1 MVIEEQKD
9 TLESTESSLEKQEEN
24 IQDVTAVESELE
36 ECAENTS
43 DISGIEES
51 SENQQGISALEQEE
65 GSVYNAEDEIKEN
78 ADQNAEV
85 PVIENSETQ
94 VEAPKDESSKKPQNP
109 NAKWYILQAYAGY
122 EGRVE
127 QTINEK
133 LKIEGLEHLVD
144 EIFIPSEDIVRTKD
158 GQKRKVNQKY
168 FPGYVLV
175 RMELTPELWHLLMEI
190 NRVSGFIGGTQ
201 KKPLPLDDTEL
212 EKIRSQISE
221 GSQQKA
227 TEDEFLI
234 GQKVTITEGSF
245 GNFSGTIDEI
255 NQDEYEATALMY
267 RMIEKYSAQE
277 APVLFFDQILSK
289 NRIFKKSSIGNLFG
303 KWDLEA
309 MALGIVPTNSSREN
323 YKLAIKKI
331 EQHIDENGK
340 WPRIK
345 PIVIEA
351 RKAPCKAKAATGD
364 ILSRSLP
371 TVYITFLE

>member
-24 IQDVTAVESELE
+24 IQEVTAVESELE
-36 ECAENTS
+36 EYAENTN
-43 DISGIEES
+43 DISGIEEN
-51 SENQQGISALEQEE
+51 SENQQGIGALEQEE
-65 GSVYNAEDEIKEN
+65 GSVYNTEDEIKEN

-94 VEAPKDESSKKPQNP
+94 VDAPENEAPNKPQNP

-255 NQDEYEATALMY
+255 NQDRRKLKVLVSIFGRPT
-267 RMIEKYSAQE
+267 
-277 APVLFFDQILSK
+277 PVEVEFDK
-289 NRIFKKSSIGNLFG
+289 VKHV
-303 KWDLEA
+303 LE
-309 MALGIVPTNSSREN
+309 
-323 YKLAIKKI
+323 
-331 EQHIDENGK
+331 
-340 WPRIK
+340 
-345 PIVIEA
+345 
-351 RKAPCKAKAATGD
+351 
-364 ILSRSLP
+364 
-371 TVYITFLE
+371 

>member
-9 TLESTESSLEKQEEN
+9 TLESTKSSLEKQEEN
-24 IQDVTAVESELE
+24 IQDVTPVGSGLKEYTENTDDINKLE
-36 ECAENTS
+36 EN
-43 DISGIEES
+43 
-51 SENQQGISALEQEE
+51 SEIQQRINALEQEE
-65 GSVYNAEDEIKEN
+65 VSVYNAEDEVKEN
-78 ADQNAEV
+78 ADQNAEA

-94 VEAPKDESSKKPQNP
+94 VDAPEDEASKKPQNP

-127 QTINEK
+127 KTINEK
-133 LKIEGLEHLVD
+133 LKIEGLEHLVE

-201 KKPLPLDDTEL
+201 KKPHPLDDTEL

-227 TEDEFLI
+227 TEEEFLI

-255 NQDEYEATALMY
+255 NQDRRKLKVLVSIFGRPT
-267 RMIEKYSAQE
+267 
-277 APVLFFDQILSK
+277 PVEVEFDK
-289 NRIFKKSSIGNLFG
+289 VKHV
-303 KWDLEA
+303 LE
-309 MALGIVPTNSSREN
+309 
-323 YKLAIKKI
+323 
-331 EQHIDENGK
+331 
-340 WPRIK
+340 
-345 PIVIEA
+345 
-351 RKAPCKAKAATGD
+351 
-364 ILSRSLP
+364 
-371 TVYITFLE
+371 

>member
-24 IQDVTAVESELE
+24 IQDVTAVESGLKEYT
-36 ECAENTS
+36 ENTN
-43 DISGIEES
+43 DINKLKED
-51 SENQQGISALEQEE
+51 SENQQDINALEQEE
-65 GSVYNAEDEIKEN
+65 SSVYNAEDEVKEN

-85 PVIENSETQ
+85 PDIEKSETQ
-94 VEAPKDESSKKPQNP
+94 VEAPKDEASKKPQNP

-133 LKIEGLEHLVD
+133 LKIEGLEHLVE

-255 NQDEYEATALMY
+255 NQERRKLKVLVSIFGRPT
-267 RMIEKYSAQE
+267 
-277 APVLFFDQILSK
+277 PVEVEFDK
-289 NRIFKKSSIGNLFG
+289 VKHV
-303 KWDLEA
+303 LE
-309 MALGIVPTNSSREN
+309 
-323 YKLAIKKI
+323 
-331 EQHIDENGK
+331 
-340 WPRIK
+340 
-345 PIVIEA
+345 
-351 RKAPCKAKAATGD
+351 
-364 ILSRSLP
+364 
-371 TVYITFLE
+371 

>member
-1 MVIEEQKD
+1 LPDKKHGRKKGTNMVIEEQKD

-24 IQDVTAVESELE
+24 VQDVTAAESELE
-36 ECAENTS
+36 ELTENIN
-43 DISGIEES
+43 DINKLEED
-51 SENQQGISALEQEE
+51 SENQSGISVLEQGE
-65 GSVYNAEDEIKEN
+65 GSVNNAEDEIKEN

-94 VEAPKDESSKKPQNP
+94 VDAPEDEAPNKPQNP

-255 NQDEYEATALMY
+255 NQDRRKLKVLVSIFGRPT
-267 RMIEKYSAQE
+267 
-277 APVLFFDQILSK
+277 PVEVEFDK
-289 NRIFKKSSIGNLFG
+289 VKHV
-303 KWDLEA
+303 LE
-309 MALGIVPTNSSREN
+309 
-323 YKLAIKKI
+323 
-331 EQHIDENGK
+331 
-340 WPRIK
+340 
-345 PIVIEA
+345 
-351 RKAPCKAKAATGD
+351 
-364 ILSRSLP
+364 
-371 TVYITFLE
+371 

>member
-9 TLESTESSLEKQEEN
+9 TLESTESSIEKQEEN
-24 IQDVTAVESELE
+24 IQDVTAVGSGLKEYTENTDDINKLE
-36 ECAENTS
+36 EN
-43 DISGIEES
+43 
-51 SENQQGISALEQEE
+51 SEIQQGINALDQED
-65 GSVYNAEDEIKEN
+65 GSVYN

-201 KKPLPLDDTEL
+201 EKPLPLDDTEL

-245 GNFSGTIDEI
+245 GNFSGIIDEI
-255 NQDEYEATALMY
+255 NQERRKLKVLVSIFGRPT
-267 RMIEKYSAQE
+267 
-277 APVLFFDQILSK
+277 PVEVEFDK
-289 NRIFKKSSIGNLFG
+289 VKHV
-303 KWDLEA
+303 LE
-309 MALGIVPTNSSREN
+309 
-323 YKLAIKKI
+323 
-331 EQHIDENGK
+331 
-340 WPRIK
+340 
-345 PIVIEA
+345 
-351 RKAPCKAKAATGD
+351 
-364 ILSRSLP
+364 
-371 TVYITFLE
+371 